1 MYVIGRLVG
10 REGVVRRLV
19 ELLTAPHYASALLV
33 APRGSGKSA
42 VLGEVVRRLGGA
54 GPAPDPWGHCGAVAA
69 ASGSV
74 IVMDDPQRR
83 CGVAIVRALAG
94 RAARAGVRYVIA
106 TSDPRTAGLAG
117 HWQMPPYAVPVG
129 MWNVAKGEF
138 EELYYAARRLYPGAP
153 PFEDAWAVAGGN
165 PKVLLAWA
173 KRGWDLARL
182 RSRLADAFGP
192 AVRAIARRGLA
203 EDLLRAADD
212 PDDCGRACWPLW
224 LSGLM
229 SLVAQAGITPD
240 RALGVGRYMGWA
252 APALRDAAIAAA
264 APEL

>member
-19 ELLTAPHYASALLV
+19 ELLTAPNYASVLLI

-42 VLGEVVRRLGGA
+42 VLREVAGKLGGA
-54 GPAPDPWGHCGAVAA
+54 GPAPDPWGRCGATAT

-74 IVMDDPQRR
+74 IIMDDPQRR
-83 CGVAIVRALAG
+83 CSVAAVHALAR
-94 RAARAGVRYVIA
+94 RAARAGVRYVVA
-106 TSDPRTAGLAG
+106 TSDPRVAGLAW
-117 HWQMPPYAVPVG
+117 HWQMPPYAVLVG
-129 MWNVAKGEF
+129 MWNMAKVEF

-165 PKVLLAWA
+165 PKLLLAWA
-173 KRGWDLARL
+173 RRGWDLARL
-182 RSRLADAFGP
+182 KSRLAAAFGP
-192 AVRAIARRGLA
+192 AVRAIARRGLVG
-203 EDLLRAADD
+203 DLLRATND

-224 LSGLM
+224 LSGLI

-252 APALRDAAIAAA
+252 APALRDVAAA
-264 APEL
+264 VAAGL